1 MFIMMMMRIHGIF
14 VVDLNDS
21 SIFDEFLEYVDL
33 INVLLEI
40 ILDLLFEM
48 MILMNLIFKKF
59 LKK

>member
-1 MFIMMMMRIHGIF
+1 MMRRIHGIF

-48 MILMNLIFKKF
+48 MILMNLIFNKF
-59 LKK
+59 I